1 MICII
6 ALDFIIFKKN
16 VELFSEIFDISWL
29 VSAKITMTIILYV
42 AFMRRYNKYKGK
54 SLALLK
60 KFESF

>member
-29 VSAKITMTIILYV
+29 VSAKITMTIIVYV
-42 AFMRRYNKYKGK
+42 AFMRRYKYKGK